1 MIIVPVVDIVCI
13 SYRDT
18 WFYIVDI
25 VLSSDYS
32 VVSVLIVIMP
42 PYLVGRRG

>member
-1 MIIVPVVDIVCI
+1 MITVPVVDIVCI
-13 SYRDT
+13 SCRDT

-25 VLSSDYS
+25 VLNSDYS